1 MLIDQGAS
9 ISNKQPIMHLWAGFK
24 EVDRHI
30 SNLGYRDQMVYGVLI
45 DDAWWSTY

>member
-30 SNLGYRDQMVYGVLI
+30 SNLGYRDQMVYRVLI